1 MKKKILVNLLI
12 LFTVTFPNINNK
24 KVIGSGKQ
32 YLIED
37 INLNI
42 MSFENSKMKICEY
55 KIDKFNNLISIN
67 VDESSAKLFKIES
80 DFYSLNDTI
89 YKELDED
96 IYIFW
101 LDRDIELKKDGLYVD
116 DRLYL
121 LDNEVEKIYLI
132 EYSSEYKKIKIPLIL
147 KKDIIIGDKVL
158 EDTDTLKIFSKERKL
173 KDIEFFD
180 LFNFIEY
187 LNKIDKCY

>member
-1 MKKKILVNLLI
+1 MVNLLI

-147 KKDIIIGDKVL
+147 KKDIIFGDKVL